1 MERTKAL
8 VIRKRARVQ
17 QLAAQGLTKTEI
29 AKRLLV
35 SRPFIDKWLPRVDVT
50 TDRRGWRKGR
60 LRVHTREERERIVS
74 LRRVLV
80 AEETFFIG
88 PQALQQAYASRF
100 PGAAAPPLR
109 WIARVLR
116 EEGLAQ
122 PHRRRRRKGG
132 ARARHYPA
140 QTLRRLG
147 TIVEE
152 LDFIGP
158 RFLAGCPQPFYLAS
172 RYYTQPFRFGWLS
185 RVAALSMVATQ
196 QLLVTDWQHYPRA
209 DVLTLDNAFTFTA
222 AGRGRGFLS
231 GLLIFLLNLH
241 VIPVL
246 LPPREP
252 WSHGSVEGH
261 NSLFARKLWQRQT
274 FGSLDALD
282 QAIAR
287 LNAQYLAY
295 KRPQWDPATCLAPDF
310 MPAPDL
316 HRQLHPSSGQRV
328 YFIRCVV
335 EATSGPG
342 IDVLKLHVPLDASY
356 LSQFVL
362 ACVDVGQHRVDV
374 FYEQEDG
381 TSALIHSQPFGV
393 RLSEK

>member
-8 VIRKRARVQ
+8 VIRKRTLVQ
-17 QLAAQGLTKTEI
+17 QMAAQGLTKTEI
-29 AKRLLV
+29 GKRLLV
-35 SRPFIDKWLPRVDVT
+35 SRPFIDKWLSRVNVT

-60 LRVHTREERERIVS
+60 LRAHTREERERIVS
-74 LRRVLV
+74 LRRALV
-80 AEETFFIG
+80 AEAAFFIG
-88 PQALQQAYASRF
+88 PQALQQAYARRF
-100 PGAAAPPLR
+100 PGAAVPPQR

-132 ARARHYPA
+132 ARARHYPTQA
-140 QTLRRLG
+140 LRRLG

-158 RFLAGCPQPFYLAS
+158 RFLTGCPHPFYLAS

-185 RVAALSMVATQ
+185 RVGAPSMAATREF
-196 QLLVTDWQHYPRA
+196 LVTDWQHYPRA

-274 FGSLDALD
+274 FGALDALD
-282 QAIAR
+282 EAIAR

-310 MPAPDL
+310 MPTADL
-316 HRQLHPSSGQRV
+316 HRQLRPSSGQRV

-342 IDVLKLHVPLDASY
+342 IEVLKLHVPLDASY

-381 TSALIHSQPFGV
+381 TSALIHSQHFGV
-393 RLSEK
+393 RLSET